1 MNDDKWWW
9 TMTREEQDVWISIE
23 ERWIKLSFSTGISFL
38 VNFWRWF
45 GWAVNRKQGNSTYL
59 SHYVQSQTSWIYNNN
74 CENGLNQ
81 QGNEVV
87 ESKHQGIAFHAQIDG
102 DLEPNGRLAGQSLP
116 TGKAIAVYQSMKRK
130 WLMEMVHQRQR
141 KWCYIWLFGSLLSLK
156 ISLGYHSVF

>member
-1 MNDDKWWW
+1 MP
-9 TMTREEQDVWISIE
+9 REEQDVWISIE
-23 ERWIKLSFSTGISFL
+23 ERWIKLSFSIGISFL

-102 DLEPNGRLAGQSLP
+102 DLEPNGRPAGQSLP

-130 WLMEMVHQRQR
+130 WLMEMVHQEQR